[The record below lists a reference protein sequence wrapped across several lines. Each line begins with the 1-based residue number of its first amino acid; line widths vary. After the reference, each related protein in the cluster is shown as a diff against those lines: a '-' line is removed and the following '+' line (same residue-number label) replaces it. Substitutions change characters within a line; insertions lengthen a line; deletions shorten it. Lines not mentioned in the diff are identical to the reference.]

1 MLADVLIR
9 SRLMMNTIHA
19 YNSYAYG
26 ESIERAALRC
36 AALRCVAIRAIISLF
51 TKREMTDDCGRD
63 FIVFTAE
70 VRCIELALSL
80 SCINRLPCGHI
91 NQRIL
96 HTTVIVGIL
105 KDGNFR

>member
-1 MLADVLIR
+1 MLAYVLIR

-26 ESIERAALRC
+26 ESTEHAALRY
-36 AALRCVAIRAIISLF
+36 VAIRAVISLF

-63 FIVFTAE
+63 CIVFTTE

-80 SCINRLPCGHI
+80 SCVNRLPCGHI
-91 NQRIL
+91 NRRVL
-96 HTTVIVGIL
+96 RTTAIVGIL
-105 KDGNFR
+105 KDGNFW